1 MTIPLRAMIRR
12 EKYWSTKVRR
22 MLMSRKRM
30 PYMASLRSMSSRST
44 AAIQAI
50 SLMHRPDE

>member
-1 MTIPLRAMIRR
+1 
-12 EKYWSTKVRR
+12 

-30 PYMASLRSMSSRST
+30 PYMASLSSMSSRST

-50 SLMHRPDE
+50 SAHAQARRVVGLREVLAGLLAAPRRRRGG